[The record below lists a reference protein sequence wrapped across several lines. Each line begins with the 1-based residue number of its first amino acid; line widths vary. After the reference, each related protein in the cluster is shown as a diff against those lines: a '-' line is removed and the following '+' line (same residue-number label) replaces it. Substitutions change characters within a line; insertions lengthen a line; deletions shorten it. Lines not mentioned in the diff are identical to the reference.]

1 MADMGDRA
9 HRQCSTWA
17 MGHVGDGA
25 YGHNNA

>member
-1 MADMGDRA
+1 MADRGDRA
-9 HRQCSTWA
+9 YGQCGTWA